1 MEAAGI
7 MMLNQKRTQL
17 LKQAFQQFQYL
28 SATYVQIPTT
38 TPVALFLEI
47 YRELVPTV
55 LSAV

>member
-1 MEAAGI
+1 

-38 TPVALFLEI
+38 TPVPLFLEI